1 LKLLPFS
8 RNLYF
13 LFFLIFALGFLACK
27 KDPYEIGYDLLPPSD
42 TLNVTTTDT
51 IAVEAFSV
59 IQDSVRTDKHPSLI
73 LGSMV
78 DPVFGKLTS
87 SFYSNVKLS
96 DDNPD
101 FGKNPVLDSMVLML
115 FYKGYY
121 GDTLT
126 RQRVKV
132 YEISEDLVYDS
143 IRYNNQQ
150 LQYYPTL
157 LADQYFVPNLSDSV
171 KVGDNKYGPHL
182 RINLSNLTNY
192 LGNKILTAPSSAL
205 QSNSSFIKFF
215 KGLYVT
221 VDPVNSDGAML
232 NFSISGTVSKVML
245 YFHDGDTP
253 SNDSLQ
259 FALVLNESCGRFIHT
274 DHHGY
279 LDAGTDLKQQI
290 LNHDSARGSEKLF
303 LQGMGGIKVKVK
315 FPHFSTFGS
324 GKVIAI
330 NDAILEL
337 KNYETDTIYS
347 PPPSLMLMRQDSAG
361 RIGYLVDEGEGP
373 AYFGGYYNATTRSY
387 FFRLTQHM
395 QNILLK
401 KYKTNFDLY
410 LMVNSPIKSSLS
422 PNRIILNGTDP
433 LMPGANPG
441 RFRLK
446 MTYTVLN

>member
-1 LKLLPFS
+1 
-8 RNLYF
+8 
-13 LFFLIFALGFLACK
+13 
-27 KDPYEIGYDLLPPSD
+27 
-42 TLNVTTTDT
+42 
-51 IAVEAFSV
+51 
-59 IQDSVRTDKHPSLI
+59 
-73 LGSMV
+73 MV

-87 SFYSNVKLS
+87 SFYTNVKLS
-96 DDNPD
+96 DDSPD

-115 FYKGYY
+115 FHQGYY

-126 RQRVKV
+126 RQRIKV

-143 IRYNNQQ
+143 LRYSNQQ

-157 LADQYFVPNLSDSV
+157 LADQYFVPNISDSIQI
-171 KVGDNKYGPHL
+171 GDIKYPPHL

-192 LGNKILTAPSSAL
+192 LGNKILSAPASAL
-205 QSNSSFIKFF
+205 QSNSAFIKFF

-221 VDPVNSDGAML
+221 VDPASSKGALL
-232 NFSISGTVSKVML
+232 NFSISGNVSKIML

-259 FALVLNESCGRFIHT
+259 FALVMNESCGRFIHT
-274 DHHGY
+274 DHHDY
-279 LDAGTDLKQQI
+279 LDASTDLRQQV

-315 FPHFSTFGS
+315 FPNFSSFGK
-324 GKVIAI
+324 GKVIAV

-337 KNYETDTIYS
+337 KNYETDTIYT
-347 PPPSLMLMRQDSAG
+347 PPPSLMLVRQDSAG
-361 RIGYLVDEGEGP
+361 RVGYLVDEGEGP
-373 AYFGGYYNATTRSY
+373 TYFGGYYNEKTRSY

-395 QNILLK
+395 QNILQK
-401 KYKTNFDLY
+401 AYKNSFDLY
-410 LMVNSPIKSSLS
+410 LMVNSPIKSSIF
-422 PNRIILNGTDP
+422 PNRIILNGTNP
-433 LMPGANPG
+433 LIPGANPG